1 MTVVEGEPIGDLWSY
16 CSRQARRRAV
26 DMRLSVGGRLALV
39 SLGVVVLVA
48 GVLAALLSVQLS
60 DSGQREAEKV
70 TRSVAETIA
79 HEPDVASLAAAGDSE
94 RLQPMVEQILAET
107 DVSFVTIMTPDGIR
121 LTHRN
126 RAEIGLPYIGS
137 RDEALAGRTFTEVY
151 EGTLGPSV
159 RTIAP
164 IRDNGDEEGAIVA
177 LVSVGVTLG
186 AVQQDIA
193 ARAPLIVLASA
204 AIVGLGVL
212 GALYV
217 RRSAR
222 RVTGSYTPGELSRL
236 VESYETVLHSLREG
250 LVVTDRSGR
259 IVLYND
265 EAADLLGLPPATAG
279 QVSLDPRDADMDAA
293 LAEAIAT
300 GRRMVEE
307 TVVNGDRVLLVNQEE
322 ARDLTGRRAPAR
334 GQVMTLR
341 DRSELQ
347 ALLGE
352 LEGVRTLSD
361 TLRSQTHEHGNRLHA
376 LLALLELGR
385 VDDARRLIVASTGE
399 RQELADRLVSH
410 DEGAI
415 VVALLLGK
423 LDEAAE
429 RGVRLDLDVAEPTPS
444 LPLAPEEAVTV
455 VGNLVDNALDAAAAG
470 AEPRWVRA
478 TLRENG
484 DDVVIEVSDG
494 GAGFDPTLEDPFAFG
509 SSTKTAHAPGGRGV
523 GLALVRDIV
532 AARGGT
538 LQVRADPTTVRV
550 FLPAVAEAV
559 TA

>member
-1 MTVVEGEPIGDLWSY
+1 M
-16 CSRQARRRAV
+16 
-26 DMRLSVGGRLALV
+26 GGRLAMV

-48 GVLAALLSVQLS
+48 GVLAALMSVQLS
-60 DSGQREAEKV
+60 DSGQRQAEQV
-70 TRSVAETIA
+70 TRSVAETLA
-79 HEPDVASLAAAGDSE
+79 HEPEVAALVGTRDSDA
-94 RLQPMVEQILAET
+94 LQPMVEAILA
-107 DVSFVTIMTPDGIR
+107 DADLSFVTIMTPDGIR

-126 RAEIGLPYIGS
+126 RDEIGEPYLGS
-137 RDEALAGRTFTEVY
+137 RDEALAGQTFTEVY
-151 EGTLGPSV
+151 GGTLGPSV

-164 IRDNGDEEGAIVA
+164 IRRDGADDGEIVG
-177 LVSVGVTLG
+177 LVSVGVTLT
-186 AVQQDIA
+186 AVQADLA
-193 ARAPLIVLASA
+193 ARVPLIVTA
-204 AIVGLGVL
+204 AAGIVGIGIL

-222 RVTGSYTPGELSRL
+222 RVTGSYTPSELARL

-250 LVVTDRSGR
+250 LVVTDHRGR

-265 EAADLLGLPPATAG
+265 EAADLLGLPPAAQG
-279 QVSLDPRDADMDAA
+279 QVSLDPREIDMDAA
-293 LAEAIAT
+293 LADGIAT

-307 TVVNGDRVLLVNQEE
+307 TVVTGDRVLLVNQEE
-322 ARDLTGRRAPAR
+322 ARDLSGRRAPER
-334 GQVMTLR
+334 GRVMTLR

-385 VDDARRLIVASTGE
+385 VDDARRLIVASTEE
-399 RQELADRLVSH
+399 RQDLADRLVADS
-410 DEGAI
+410 DAAV

-429 RGVRLDLDVAEPTPS
+429 RGVALELHVDEPTPA
-444 LPLAPEEAVTV
+444 LPLAPGEAVTV
-455 VGNLVDNALDAAAAG
+455 VGNLVDNALDAASTG

-478 TLRENG
+478 SLTRRVP
-484 DDVVIEVSDG
+484 DVAIEVSDS
-494 GAGFDPTLEDPFAFG
+494 GAGFDPNLADPFAFG
-509 SSTKTAHAPGGRGV
+509 ASTKPAAVPGGRGV

-532 AARGGT
+532 AAHGGT
-538 LQVRADPTTVRV
+538 LRVTADPTTIRV
-550 FLPAVAEAV
+550 VLPAPVEAV
-559 TA
+559 PA

>member
-1 MTVVEGEPIGDLWSY
+1 
-16 CSRQARRRAV
+16 
-26 DMRLSVGGRLALV
+26 MRLSVGGRLALV

-70 TRSVAETIA
+70 TRSVAETLA
-79 HEPDVASLAAAGDSE
+79 HEPDVAALVVRRDSGA
-94 RLQPMVEQILAET
+94 LQPMVEQILPDA
-107 DVSFVTIMTPDGIR
+107 DLSFVTIMTPDGIR

-126 RAEIGLPYIGS
+126 RSEIGEQYLGS
-137 RDEALAGRTFTEVY
+137 RSEALAGQTHTEVY
-151 EGTLGPSV
+151 DGTLGPSV
-159 RTIAP
+159 RTIVP
-164 IRDNGDEEGAIVA
+164 IRDGGDESGDIVG
-177 LVSVGVTLG
+177 LVAVGVTLG
-186 AVQQDIA
+186 AVQQDLA

-204 AIVGLGVL
+204 AIVGMGIL

-217 RRSAR
+217 RQSAR
-222 RVTGSYTPGELSRL
+222 RVTGSYTPAELSRL

-250 LVVTDRSGR
+250 LVVTDRAGR

-265 EAADLLGLPPATAG
+265 EAADLLGLPPARSG
-279 QVSLDPRDADMDAA
+279 QVSLDPREIEMDAG
-293 LAEAIAT
+293 LAEAIAS

-307 TVVNGDRVLLVNQEE
+307 TVVNGERVLLVNQEE
-322 ARDLTGRRAPAR
+322 ARDLAGRRAPER
-334 GQVMTLR
+334 GRVMTLR

-385 VDDARRLIVASTGE
+385 IDEARRLIVASTGE
-399 RQELADRLVSH
+399 RQELADRLVSD
-410 DEGAI
+410 DEDAV

-429 RGVRLDLDVAEPTPS
+429 RGVHLDLDVAEPTPA
-444 LPLAPEEAVTV
+444 LPLPAAEAVTV

-470 AEPRWVRA
+470 AEPRWVHAALRA
-478 TLRENG
+478 G
-484 DDVVIEVSDG
+484 GGDVVLEVSDSG
-494 GAGFDPTLEDPFAFG
+494 TGFDPALADPFAFG
-509 SSTKTAHAPGGRGV
+509 ASTKPAHSAGGRGV

-532 AARGGT
+532 AAHGGT
-538 LQVRADPTTVRV
+538 LQVVEDPTTVRV
-550 FLPAVAEAV
+550 FLPAVAEEVAP
-559 TA
+559 